1 MGFAEAEQTDSAVS
15 IASDISW
22 TYSLDFAD
30 SLKPAGS
37 SSSSSSSFF
46 PPLCEIFKN
55 VFGKRKESDG
65 PKEKSWRCHCEDEA
79 RLNKGAPRQK
89 KNKNKCGRR

>member
-37 SSSSSSSFF
+37 SSSSSFF
-46 PPLCEIFKN
+46 SPPSVRFLRMCLE
-55 VFGKRKESDG
+55 R
-65 PKEKSWRCHCEDEA
+65 EK
-79 RLNKGAPRQK
+79 KVMAPRRNRGGVTVK
-89 KNKNKCGRR
+89 MKLG